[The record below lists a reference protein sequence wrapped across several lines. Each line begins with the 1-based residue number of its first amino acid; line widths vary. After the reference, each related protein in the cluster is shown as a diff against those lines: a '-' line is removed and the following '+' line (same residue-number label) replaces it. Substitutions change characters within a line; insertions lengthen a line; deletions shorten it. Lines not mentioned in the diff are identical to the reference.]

1 MNDLIFENTLLFSD
15 IDGTLCTYDKK
26 IPKRNL
32 DAINRFKLLGGRF
45 SVCTGRSALSLRR
58 AVDVSV
64 LNFPA
69 IIFNGGGIYDYSK
82 DEYIKDSSLS
92 VDVTPFI
99 NEIFEKYPGVGLEV
113 NVDNVL
119 YCVKYSERSGRH
131 ILTENSEFKLYDM
144 SDLPKGRY
152 KKVLFTGDSGD
163 IDRLSA
169 DFLKRNDDGN
179 DYYFLRSEP
188 GLFELLPK
196 DAKKGIAIKE
206 ISKMYRIPIGNI
218 YAIGDYYNDATMLK
232 AAGCSCAVFGA
243 PAEITD
249 IADYVS
255 CPCNEGAVADFIDF
269 IERRIRKQRQNRPL
283 A

>member
-1 MNDLIFENTLLFSD
+1 MNDLIFENIVLFSD

-32 DAINRFKLLGGRF
+32 DAINRFKLLGGKF
-45 SVCTGRSALSLRR
+45 SICTGRSALSLRR
-58 AVDVSV
+58 AVDVSI

-82 DEYIKDSSLS
+82 DEYIKDSNLPI
-92 VDVTPFI
+92 DVAPFV
-99 NEIFEKYPGVGLEV
+99 NEIFEKYPDVGLEV

-119 YCVKYSERSGRH
+119 YCVKYSDRSSRH

-144 SDLPKGRY
+144 SELPKGKY
-152 KKVLFTGDSGD
+152 KKVLFTGDSSD
-163 IDRLSA
+163 IDRLSS
-169 DFLKRNDDGN
+169 DFLRRNSDEN

-196 DAKKGIAIKE
+196 GAKKGIAVKE
-206 ISKMYRIPIGNI
+206 ISEMYGIPIENI
-218 YAIGDYYNDATMLK
+218 YAIGDYYNDATMLE

-243 PAEITD
+243 PKEIID

-255 CPCNEGAVADFIDF
+255 CPCNEGAVADFIDY
-269 IERRIRKQRQNRPL
+269 IERKITKQR
-283 A
+283 